1 MKDFLTVNV
10 KYCGFFLAKHKYPQ
24 KIKTK
29 IACEIFETKYIDKSF
44 QVAKRAEI
52 IPIKKN

>member
-29 IACEIFETKYIDKSF
+29 ITCEIIETKYIDKSF
-44 QVAKRAEI
+44 QVAKRTEI